1 MSLSSKDKTLVKTF
15 WAKVES
21 KGAEMGGEALGRMLV
36 AYPQTKTYFSHWGDL
51 SPNSPQVKKHGATI
65 MAAVGKAVK
74 NIDDLT
80 NHLSKLSELHASQLR
95 VDPANFKI
103 LTHSMILVLGMY
115 FPADFTPEKL
125 WAAVGKAVKNID
137 DLTNHLSKLSE
148 LHASQLR
155 VDPANFKILTHSMI
169 LVLGMYFP
177 ADFTPEVHVSM
188 DKFFNNVAWALSER
202 YR

>member
-1 MSLSSKDKTLVKTF
+1 MSLSQKDKNVVKGF

-21 KGAEMGGEALGRMLV
+21 KSAEMGGEALGRMLT
-36 AYPQTKTYFSHWGDL
+36 AYPMTKTYFSHWGDL
-51 SPNSPQVKKHGATI
+51 SPNAPQVKKHGAVI

-80 NHLSKLSELHASQLR
+80 SHLSKLSELHAFQLR

-103 LTHSMILVLGMY
+103 LAH
-115 FPADFTPEKL
+115 
-125 WAAVGKAVKNID
+125 NI
-137 DLTNHLSKLSE
+137 
-148 LHASQLR
+148 
-155 VDPANFKILTHSMI
+155 I

-177 ADFTPEVHVSM
+177 ADFTPEVHVSVE
-188 DKFFNNVAWALSER
+188 KFFQNVAWALSER